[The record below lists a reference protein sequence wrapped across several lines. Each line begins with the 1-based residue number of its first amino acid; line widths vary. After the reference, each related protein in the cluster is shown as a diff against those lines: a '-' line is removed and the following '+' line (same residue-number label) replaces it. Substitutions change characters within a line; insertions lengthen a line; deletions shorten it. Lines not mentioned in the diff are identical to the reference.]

1 MPALQWRSR
10 RTPLPAVPVHMLDRF
25 IPEFDRALRAVAGVT
40 RASRPNP
47 ADAVIASTSP
57 DRADNAT
64 KLSEAERRHAAG
76 LMRVNHVGEV
86 CAQALYQGQ
95 ALFARDPAIRAQL
108 DEAAREEEDHL
119 AWCAQRLQELNDRPS
134 FLNPLWYAG
143 AFAIGAVAGRLG
155 DKISL
160 GFVAETER
168 QVEHHLDGHLDKLPE
183 QDSRSRAIVAQMRD
197 DEIRHGDNAR
207 QAGGIELPAPIRQA
221 MRAASRVMTATAYR
235 I

>member
-1 MPALQWRSR
+1 
-10 RTPLPAVPVHMLDRF
+10 MLDRF
-25 IPEFDRALRAVAGVT
+25 LPEFDRALRAVAGIT

-47 ADAVIASTSP
+47 ADAIVAPT
-57 DRADNAT
+57 DDGA
-64 KLSEAERRHAAG
+64 KLSDTERRHAAG

-119 AWCAQRLQELNDRPS
+119 AWCAQRLQELHDRPS
-134 FLNPLWYAG
+134 LLNPVWYAG
-143 AFAIGAVAGRLG
+143 AFAIGALAGRLG

-168 QVEHHLDGHLDKLPE
+168 QVEHHLDGHLDRLPE
-183 QDSRSRAIVAQMRD
+183 HDARSRVIVAQMRD
-197 DEIRHGDNAR
+197 DEVRHGDNAR
-207 QAGGIELPAPIRQA
+207 AAGGIDLPEPVRQA
-221 MRAASRVMTATAYR
+221 MRFASRIMTTAAYR

>member
-1 MPALQWRSR
+1 
-10 RTPLPAVPVHMLDRF
+10 MLDRF

-47 ADAVIASTSP
+47 AAAIVTGAEDTA
-57 DRADNAT
+57 
-64 KLSEAERRHAAG
+64 KLSEPERRHAAG

-95 ALFARDPAIRAQL
+95 ALFAREPAIRAQL

-134 FLNPLWYAG
+134 LLNPLWYAG
-143 AFAIGAVAGRLG
+143 AFAIGALAGRLG

-168 QVEHHLDGHLDKLPE
+168 QVEHHLDGHLDRLPE
-183 QDSRSRAIVAQMRD
+183 QDARSRAIVAQMRD
-197 DEIRHGDNAR
+197 DEVRHGANAR
-207 QAGGIELPAPIRQA
+207 AAGGVELPEPIRRA
-221 MRAASRVMTATAYR
+221 MRAASRVMTTTASR